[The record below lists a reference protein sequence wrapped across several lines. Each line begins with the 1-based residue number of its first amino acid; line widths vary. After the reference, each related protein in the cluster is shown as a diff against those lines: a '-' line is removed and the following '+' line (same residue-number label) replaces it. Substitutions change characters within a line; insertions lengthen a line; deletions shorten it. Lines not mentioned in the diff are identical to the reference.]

1 MLHDYLKRRVADETV
16 VKDVLAN
23 GNRFYHPEVEPF
35 FLPLE
40 FTVAG
45 FRFGHTM
52 VRNVYDYN
60 LNFPEADLFLLFTF
74 TAFSG
79 QLGFDAAATL
89 PENWIIQWERFITP
103 GGGKNKARRFD
114 TTLAAELFN
123 LQTLRGEREEPAD
136 AANLAVRNLLRGY
149 ALRIPTGQAV
159 AKAMNLNAAD
169 AGPAAQGGP
178 GQRQLPAAHGRGGR
192 RVRSRGR
199 PLWYYLLAEAKH
211 HGKGNRL
218 GPVGSTAG
226 RRGPGRPGGAQ
237 RRLHPAGAQLDP
249 EPPRGPHRRLRA
261 GGPAALRQGRVAA
274 GPRGRRR
281 LSAGAGRLAAMLLAV
296 VGDGE
301 GGGLLQA
308 VAEDGTPR
316 GPVERA
322 ADLAA
327 AVGERERAQR
337 PRWLWAATAGLYP
350 GLLAAGVRVE
360 RCHDLGLTEQILL
373 AADGRFGE
381 PRSFPAAL
389 GPAAGPAGA
398 RRHRQRRQQAGASRR
413 PVRPRPARPARARR
427 AAGGGGGRPRRP
439 ATPPGRGGPPGGRS
453 GPVCCVCWWRPS
465 RPGPWPRGRW
475 RRPGCPG
482 GRRCTTPSSPS
493 CSGPGPRAGTA
504 PRRLGELAAQI
515 GAAFGGQ
522 PLNPDSPA
530 QVLRAFANA
539 GTPLPSTRSHVLRAV
554 DHPAVPL
561 LLAYKELSRLHAAH
575 GWTWLD
581 AWVAG
586 GRFRPEY
593 VPGGVVSGRWATR
606 GGGALQIPH
615 ALRRAVV
622 ADPGWTFVVADA
634 SQLEPRVL
642 AALSGDDGLARAAA
656 GGDLYAALA
665 ADAFGGDRARA
676 KTALLAAMYG
686 GDVGSLM
693 TVLRRRFP
701 AAVGYVEAAARAG
714 EEGALVRSRLGRT
727 CPPPSGRLAR
737 PASPPGPA
745 GWPLPSP
752 AAGADA
758 EAGARAAG
766 GQGPGAVHPQLRGPG
781 QRRRLGP
788 GAAGRRPPPP
798 GRPP

>member
-1 MLHDYLKRRVADETV
+1 
-16 VKDVLAN
+16 
-23 GNRFYHPEVEPF
+23 
-35 FLPLE
+35 
-40 FTVAG
+40 
-45 FRFGHTM
+45 
-52 VRNVYDYN
+52 
-60 LNFPEADLFLLFTF
+60 
-74 TAFSG
+74 
-79 QLGFDAAATL
+79 
-89 PENWIIQWERFITP
+89 
-103 GGGKNKARRFD
+103 
-114 TTLAAELFN
+114 
-123 LQTLRGEREEPAD
+123 
-136 AANLAVRNLLRGY
+136 
-149 ALRIPTGQAV
+149 
-159 AKAMNLNAAD
+159 
-169 AGPAAQGGP
+169 
-178 GQRQLPAAHGRGGR
+178 
-192 RVRSRGR
+192 
-199 PLWYYLLAEAKH
+199 
-211 HGKGNRL
+211 
-218 GPVGSTAG
+218 
-226 RRGPGRPGGAQ
+226 
-237 RRLHPAGAQLDP
+237 
-249 EPPRGPHRRLRA
+249 
-261 GGPAALRQGRVAA
+261 
-274 GPRGRRR
+274 
-281 LSAGAGRLAAMLLAV
+281 MLLAV
-296 VGDGE
+296 VGDRD
-301 GGGLLQA
+301 GGGLLQV
-308 VAEDGTPR
+308 VAGDGSPL

-327 AVGERERAQR
+327 AVGERERAER
-337 PRWLWAATAGLYP
+337 PRWLWAATGELYP
-350 GLLAAGVRVE
+350 GLVQAGVRVE
-360 RCHDLGLTEQILL
+360 RCHDLGLTEQLLL

-381 PRSFPAAL
+381 PRSFAAAL
-389 GPAAGPAGA
+389 ARLRGLPVPDDDARVQPAGQPALFEHDRLGLPEGAELLAEVVAVHADQRRRLAGMAGGTASVGAGDPGRLGLLVAAESAGALAAVEMAAAGLP
-398 RRHRQRRQQAGASRR
+398 
-413 PVRPRPARPARARR
+413 
-427 AAGGGGGRPRRP
+427 
-439 ATPPGRGGPPGGRS
+439 
-453 GPVCCVCWWRPS
+453 WRPEVHDAILS
-465 RPGPWPRGRW
+465 ELLGPR
-475 RRPGCPG
+475 
-482 GRRCTTPSSPS
+482 
-493 CSGPGPRAGTA
+493 PRAGTA

-665 ADAFGGDRARA
+665 ADAFAGDRARA

-727 CPPPSGRLAR
+727 CPPPSTAWLTATSR
-737 PASPPGPA
+737 PTAPGPEPGA
-745 GWPLPSP
+745 GVGSGTERTGWLAAPEP
-752 AAGADA
+752 AAEADA
-758 EAGARAAG
+758 EAGARRRAARDRG
-766 GQGPGAVHPQLRGPG
+766 RFTRNFVVQASAADWALVLLAAV
-781 QRRRLGP
+781 RRRLADRPEGLGP
-788 GAAGRRPPPP
+788 PDRPTGPHLVFFQHDEVVVHCPRQDADLVAAAVGDAAEESRRLVFGDTAVRFPLSVAVV
-798 GRPP
+798 GCYADAK